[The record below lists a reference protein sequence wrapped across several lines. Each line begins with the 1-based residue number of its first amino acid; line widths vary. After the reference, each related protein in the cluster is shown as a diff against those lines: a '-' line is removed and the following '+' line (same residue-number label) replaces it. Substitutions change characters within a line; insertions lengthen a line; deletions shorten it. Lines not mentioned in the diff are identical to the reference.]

1 MAINSFTD
9 LIELEELQA
18 RRSFARRP
26 RLAALA
32 NFRAHNHNC
41 PTIKTCAPTL
51 RNESPERTRMA
62 QQELSET
69 ERAELRRQIERL
81 REEHRDLDA
90 AIEALNN
97 AGAADRLQMQR
108 IKKRKLALRDRLAQL
123 EDLSTPDIIA

>member
-9 LIELEELQA
+9 LIELEEFQA
-18 RRSFARRP
+18 PRSFSRGLRP
-26 RLAALA
+26 AALA
-32 NFRAHNHNC
+32 DFRAHNHNWP
-41 PTIKTCAPTL
+41 PTKTRAPTL